1 MKSIHSL
8 FIFVG
13 ASCTMAGIIML
24 FNSSDLKKM
33 DSDNMSSP
41 QNTQLVS
48 NTLVFNS
55 PVWSKNNL
63 NFAGEA
69 VPIDDPEI
77 IERIDRE
84 VVFNTFRTSYS
95 ILIYKRA
102 ARWFPVIEPI
112 LKSQNI
118 PDDFKYLCITE
129 SELTNAVSPA
139 GASGFWQFMK
149 ATAPGYGLEV
159 SEEVDERYDVEKAT
173 YAACRYFKDA
183 YNKFGNWT
191 LVAAS
196 YNMGMGGVNS
206 KLNEQKVNSYY
217 DLFLN
222 TETHRYVARI
232 IAFKIMFENPSKFGY
247 HIKNNDL
254 YPVLPFKEIEV
265 KSSIPD
271 LVEFGKTHNV
281 SLKTLKIWNP
291 WLRKNSLSNPKGKS
305 YKIRIPEHINYEKEQ
320 AKIDIFFAQ

>member
-8 FIFVG
+8 FILLG
-13 ASCTMAGIIML
+13 AGFSVAGSIML
-24 FNSSDLKKM
+24 FNSSELKKM
-33 DSDNMSSP
+33 DDNPSVVPNAVQSSFSF
-41 QNTQLVS
+41 NT
-48 NTLVFNS
+48 
-55 PVWSKNNL
+55 PVWNIHTL
-63 NFAGEA
+63 NFAGEK
-69 VPIDDPEI
+69 VPIDDPEV

-112 LKSQNI
+112 LKSQDI

-149 ATAPGYGLEV
+149 TTAPSYGLEV
-159 SEEVDERYDVEKAT
+159 NDEVDERYDVEKAT
-173 YAACRYFKDA
+173 YAACKYFKDA
-183 YNKFGNWT
+183 YKKFGSWT

-196 YNMGMGGVNS
+196 YNMGMGGVQN
-206 KLNEQKVNSYY
+206 KINEQKVNSYY
-217 DLFLN
+217 DLYLN

-232 IAFKIMFENPSKFGY
+232 LAFKLMFENPSKFGY

-254 YPVLPFKEIEV
+254 YPVLPYKEIEV
-265 KSSIPD
+265 TNSIPD
-271 LVEFGKTHNV
+271 LVAFAQLHNI
-281 SLKTLKIWNP
+281 SYKTLKLWNP
-291 WLRKNSLSNPKGKS
+291 WLRKNSLTNTKRKS
-305 YKIRIPEHINYEKEQ
+305 YKIRIPNSVNYEKEQ
-320 AKIDIFFAQ
+320 SKINMYYAQ